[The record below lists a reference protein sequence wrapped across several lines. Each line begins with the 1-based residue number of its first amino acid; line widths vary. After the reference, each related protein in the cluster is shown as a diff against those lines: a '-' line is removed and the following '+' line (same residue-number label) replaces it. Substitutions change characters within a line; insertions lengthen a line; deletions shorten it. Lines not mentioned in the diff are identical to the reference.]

1 MASVPPN
8 ESLLRAL
15 RRGTATAAEL
25 EQELSRS
32 RRWLWTHLPQQVA
45 AGLIVKMGAKRD
57 ARYGLRREI
66 EGIGS
71 AWPLRRIGRAGLI
84 EDLGTLYALLADQYY
99 VEPRP
104 EAVKRGFKS
113 PALHAGLPYFLQ
125 DQRPGGFLGRA
136 VPLRYPELNLPQ
148 RVTDWTDDHYLRY
161 LTIHGSDTVGDLI
174 LGAPAFDEFVARQR
188 QLHAIESS
196 QRELLYPGFAKQVME
211 GGLPGSSAHG
221 EHPKFTAF
229 LDDSGNLHHVLVKFS
244 PPRGE
249 AIGQRWA
256 DLLIAEHHGHEL
268 LRTAG
273 LPTAQSR
280 ILMIEDRLYLE
291 VIRFDRAGQQGRV
304 GVTSLLSIDTSF
316 YGKLDNWIAAANRL
330 REDRRIDARTLEQ
343 VRLAYTFA
351 GLIANTDR
359 HFGNL
364 AFFDAY
370 DGRFQLAPIYDM
382 LPMLFAPEHNQ
393 IAARTFEPPDP
404 VSDTLG
410 VWGHAR
416 ALAERYWRQL
426 VADERI
432 SDDFKENCA
441 KCLAALESLPR
452 TGPYAPSQSQYS

>member
-1 MASVPPN
+1 MVDDTSN

-45 AGLIVKMGAKRD
+45 AGRIVKMGGTRG

-84 EDLGTLYALLADQYY
+84 EDLGTLYALAADQYY
-99 VEPRP
+99 FEPRTDT
-104 EAVKRGFKS
+104 VRRSFRS
-113 PALHAGLPYFLQ
+113 PALHQGLPYFLQ
-125 DQRPGGFLGRA
+125 DQRPGGFLGAA
-136 VPLRYPELNLPQ
+136 VPHHYPQLNLPQ
-148 RVTDWTDDHYLRY
+148 RVSDWTDDHYLRY

-188 QLHAIESS
+188 GLAALEGS
-196 QRELLYPGFAKQVME
+196 QRELLYPGLARQVLE

-221 EHPKFTAF
+221 EHPKFAAF
-229 LDDSGNLHHVLVKFS
+229 MNDAGNPRHMLVKFS
-244 PPRGE
+244 PPTG
-249 AIGQRWA
+249 AAAGQRWA
-256 DLLIAEHHGHEL
+256 DLLIAEHHGHEM

-273 LPTAQSR
+273 LPTAESR
-280 ILMIEDRLYLE
+280 ILAIEDRVYLE
-291 VIRFDRAGQQGRV
+291 VDRFDRAGQHGRV
-304 GVTSLLSIDTSF
+304 GVTSLLAIDASL
-316 YGKLDNWIAAANRL
+316 YGKLDNWVAAASRL
-330 REDRRIDARTLEQ
+330 REDRRIDAHALEQ
-343 VRLAYTFA
+343 VRLAYTFG

-393 IAARTFEPPDP
+393 IPIRIFEPPDP

-410 VWGHAR
+410 AWGNAR
-416 ALAERYWRQL
+416 QLAEHYWRRL
-426 VADERI
+426 EAEARI
-432 SDDFKENCA
+432 SDDFRGICA
-441 KCLAALESLPR
+441 ACLAAVEGLPR
-452 TGPYAPSQSQYS
+452 TGPYA

>member
-1 MASVPPN
+1 MASDPSN

-15 RRGTATAAEL
+15 RRGTATASEL

-32 RRWLWTHLPQQVA
+32 RRWLWTHLPLQVA
-45 AGLIVKMGAKRD
+45 AGRIIKMGARRD

-71 AWPLRRIGRAGLI
+71 AWPLRRIGRTGLI
-84 EDLGTLYALLADQYY
+84 EDLGTLYALAADQYHF
-99 VEPRP
+99 EPRT
-104 EAVKRGFKS
+104 AALKRGFQS
-113 PALHAGLPYFLQ
+113 LTLHHGLPYFLQ
-125 DQRPGGFLGRA
+125 DQRPGGFLGGA
-136 VPLRYPELNLPQ
+136 VPRRYPELNLPQ

-161 LTIHGSDTVGDLI
+161 LTLHGSDTVGDLI

-188 QLHAIESS
+188 QLSAIAGS
-196 QRELLYPGFAKQVME
+196 QRELLYPGLAQQVMA

-229 LDDSGNLHHVLVKFS
+229 LNDTNNPRHVLVKFS

-280 ILMIEDRLYLE
+280 ILVIEDRLYLE
-291 VIRFDRAGQQGRV
+291 VDRFDRAGEQGRI

-316 YGKLDNWIAAANRL
+316 YGKLDNWIAAAIRL
-330 REDRRIDARTLEQ
+330 RDDRRLDAQALEQ
-343 VRLAYTFA
+343 VRLAYTFG

-393 IAARTFEPPDP
+393 IAARIFEPPDP

-410 VWGHAR
+410 AWAQAR
-416 ALAERYWRQL
+416 ALAERYWHQL

-432 SDDFKENCA
+432 SDDFKGICA
-441 KCLAALESLPR
+441 ACLAALERLPR
-452 TGPYAPSQSQYS
+452 TGPYA